1 MKPSLEED
9 RRLLSKCIA
18 GDRNASEILVRSFS
32 NLVYHS
38 VQHTLMGKDISFT
51 AQDLEDLH
59 NTIFLQLF
67 EQGCRKLRQYRGK
80 NGCSLASWI
89 SVVSVRVVLNYI
101 RKKGPDA
108 IGWQKKRTP
117 LEDLSGLT
125 GEEMDPLALMQNME
139 RDRLVENGIQSL
151 PPRDRLFIRLH
162 FDQGI
167 PIEDVAATMQ
177 ISVPNAYTVKHR
189 AVRKLKS
196 YVSSMTK

>member
-1 MKPSLEED
+1 MNPSLEDD
-9 RRLLSKCIA
+9 RRLLSKCIT
-18 GDRNASEILVRSFS
+18 GDRHASEILVRRFS

-38 VQHTLMGKDISFT
+38 VRHTLMGKNISF
-51 AQDLEDLH
+51 APQDLEDLH

-67 EQGCRKLRQYRGK
+67 EQGCRKLRQYRGN

-89 SVVSVRVVLNYI
+89 RVVAVRIVLNHI
-101 RKKGPDA
+101 RKKGLDA

-117 LEDLSGLT
+117 FEDLSELM

-189 AVRKLKS
+189 AIRKLKS
-196 YVSSMTK
+196 YVSSMSK

>member
-1 MKPSLEED
+1 MNPSLEED
-9 RRLLSKCIA
+9 RRLLSKCIT
-18 GDRNASEILVRSFS
+18 GDRNASEILVRRFS

-38 VQHTLMGKDISFT
+38 VQHTLVGKNISFT
-51 AQDLEDLH
+51 PQDLEDLH

-67 EQGCRKLRQYRGK
+67 EQGCRKLKQYRGK

-89 SVVSVRVVLNYI
+89 RVVAVRVVLNHI
-101 RKKGPDA
+101 RKKGLDA

-117 LEDLSGLT
+117 FEDLFELT

-151 PPRDRLFIRLH
+151 PPRDRLFIRLY
-162 FDQGI
+162 FEQGI
-167 PIEDVAATMQ
+167 PIEDVAETMQ

-196 YVSSMTK
+196 YVSSASK

>member
-1 MKPSLEED
+1 MNPSLEED
-9 RRLLSKCIA
+9 RRLLSKCIT
-18 GDRNASEILVRSFS
+18 GDRNASEILVRRFS

-38 VQHTLMGKDISFT
+38 VRQTLVGKDISFSP
-51 AQDLEDLH
+51 QDLEDLH

-89 SVVSVRVVLNYI
+89 RVVAVRVVLNHI
-101 RKKGPDA
+101 RKKGLDA

-117 LEDLSGLT
+117 LEDLSELT

-177 ISVPNAYTVKHR
+177 ITVPNAYTVKHR

-196 YVSSMTK
+196 YVSSTSK